1 MKCNCIKDLEK
12 RILEKT
18 LKENK
23 KFIEGEA
30 RCDAKNIA
38 FTFDSEGTRPYQV
51 FEVQQEYQTATGKD
65 RVRKEAVNVLFA
77 YCPYCGRELERDY
90 SNKEG

>member
-1 MKCNCIKDLEK
+1 MKCDCIKDLEK

-18 LKENK
+18 VNENK

-30 RCDAKNIA
+30 KCKAKNIA
-38 FTFDSEGTRPYQV
+38 FTFDSEGTKPYQE

-65 RVRKEAVNVLFA
+65 KVRKETMNVLFA
-77 YCPYCGRELERDY
+77 YCPYCGRKLE
-90 SNKEG
+90 K

>member
-12 RILEKT
+12 RILAKIIND
-18 LKENK
+18 NK

-30 RCDAKNIA
+30 TCEAKNMA
-38 FTFDSEGTRPYQV
+38 FTFDAEGTTPYQE

-65 RVRKEAVNVLFA
+65 RVRKETMNVLFE
-77 YCPYCGRELERDY
+77 YCPYCGRKFEQ
-90 SNKEG
+90 